1 MNKIT
6 LGILFLFH
14 TIGILIFIFYPDGVS
29 LSYITLLICGLSL
42 FIGEKNKSKVSIA
55 YLSIFFLGYLIE
67 FIGVHTNFLF
77 GNYVYGNSLGYK
89 LEGIPII
96 IGVNWLAIV
105 ISSTSLIKGI
115 KFIKNNLI
123 IALISAL
130 LCTTMDYII
139 EPTATNIKFDYW
151 SWENN
156 IIPISNY
163 VDWFIFSFF
172 FSYIYI
178 RLKTPI
184 NKIGI
189 YLFFIWIIF
198 FTLIK
203 WLA

>member
-1 MNKIT
+1 MNKIN
-6 LGILFLFH
+6 LGILLLFH
-14 TIGILIFIFYPDGVS
+14 IIGILIFIFYPEGVS
-29 LSYITLLICGLSL
+29 LSYITLLICGLSI
-42 FIGEKNKSKVSIA
+42 FIGEKNKSKASIA

-77 GNYVYGNSLGYK
+77 GNYVYGNALGYK
-89 LEGIPII
+89 LGGIPII
-96 IGVNWLAIV
+96 IGINWLAIV
-105 ISSTSLIKGI
+105 ISSTSLIKRI
-115 KFIKNNLI
+115 KFIKNNFF

-139 EPTATNIKFDYW
+139 EPTAIKFDYW
-151 SWENN
+151 SWKNN

-178 RLKTPI
+178 SMKTPI
-184 NKIGI
+184 NKIAT